1 MAAWTDNEIYK
12 LIDIWGDQTIQEQ
25 LEGCRRNRE
34 VFEKISKLMH
44 EAGYD
49 RTGTQCREKIKKL
62 KVDYRKVKDKNNQTG
77 NNRKDT
83 KFYYAMNEILGT
95 KPTTQP
101 PVVIDSSAESPA
113 DVSKTLDDDVGNR
126 ESPFTESNAEDSGVS
141 AANTNDKDDSADADA
156 SADTSATDQGD
167 VKLVIPGM
175 KRKKNIKLEKMEKAM
190 DKICER
196 VTKGQVES
204 DKLFVELEEKRMK
217 LDYEMM
223 RMEQDRRREEADR
236 AERQKREEREFQLQL
251 FSMMCSSRPDS
262 LYPSQRYYFPQ
273 SNDYND
279 SSS

>member
-1 MAAWTDNEIYK
+1 MLARLSTIIHRSLRRITIAKMAAWTDSEIYK

-101 PVVIDSSAESPA
+101 PVVIDSSA
-113 DVSKTLDDDVGNR
+113 
-126 ESPFTESNAEDSGVS
+126 
-141 AANTNDKDDSADADA
+141 
-156 SADTSATDQGD
+156 
-167 VKLVIPGM
+167 KLNLLQM
-175 KRKKNIKLEKMEKAM
+175 
-190 DKICER
+190 C
-196 VTKGQVES
+196 
-204 DKLFVELEEKRMK
+204 
-217 LDYEMM
+217 
-223 RMEQDRRREEADR
+223 
-236 AERQKREEREFQLQL
+236 QK
-251 FSMMCSSRPDS
+251 P
-262 LYPSQRYYFPQ
+262 
-273 SNDYND
+273 
-279 SSS
+279 